1 MNLRATH
8 AMMKAA
14 MPAQLELKE
23 KLTNGNLSMQARLS
37 RTLIFVVILAIMR
50 AVAVHAA
57 PVSAPHLTVELLT
70 PTPAISAPDSFEAGL
85 YFKLD
90 KGWHIY
96 WLNAGD
102 SGLPPTIKWTLP
114 PGITVGP
121 IQYPTPR
128 RLPLGPYMDFGYEN
142 EVLFPIAMK
151 AKASLKPRQQETLA
165 AKVDW
170 LVCREV
176 CIPGKANLTL
186 DISGSASKP
195 SPNAD
200 VLALFERLS
209 KTMPQPLPP
218 LWQVTFAPTSTG
230 FRMAM
235 ITGKRESTAQFF
247 PFDHDEISNPA
258 AQPVQ
263 PLPNGLLIDLK
274 RDEGLK
280 NSPTHLRGLIVLAN
294 GIGYTVNALPG
305 TVPTAPILAG
315 SASAG
320 AVLRIAG
327 LAMLGGLLLN
337 LMPCVF
343 PVLFLKGL
351 ALVQSATEDRRRMR
365 MHGLVYAFGILM
377 SFWAVVAVL
386 LLLRAGGRQ
395 LGWGFQFQSPIFVA
409 LMAMLLFFLGLSL
422 AGQFEIGLTF
432 TSAGGSLARRSGY
445 AGSFFTGVL
454 AMVVATPCTAPF
466 MGVAIG
472 FALAQPA
479 VITFLIFTAVA
490 LGLALPYVLLAFNPA
505 WTRLL
510 PRPGAWMEVLKQ
522 ATAVPVFATVIWLVW
537 VFTQSAGVNALIGL
551 LAALLLLAVAGWI
564 AGRWP
569 AKRVAFLFA
578 TVVVAIAVAIPVYAV
593 RTASSTQAVAKPGD
607 LVWEPFTPAAVEK
620 YRAQGKPVFVD
631 FTASWCL
638 SCQVNEHVVL
648 ERPDVQQ
655 RLKQS
660 GIVLLRADWTQ
671 HDEVI
676 AQTLAQLGRSGVPT
690 YAIYPASA
698 AEPPRLLPEVL
709 TAGIVIDAL
718 NSLQQK

>member
-1 MNLRATH
+1 
-8 AMMKAA
+8 
-14 MPAQLELKE
+14 
-23 KLTNGNLSMQARLS
+23 MQARFF
-37 RTLIFVVILAIMR
+37 RTLILVVLL
-50 AVAVHAA
+50 AVAGLAALQAA

-70 PTPAISAPDSFEAGL
+70 PTPAISAADPFEAGL

-90 KGWHIY
+90 KGWHVY

-102 SGLPPTIKWTLP
+102 SGLSPTIKWTLP
-114 PGITVGP
+114 PGISVGP
-121 IQYPTPR
+121 IQYPTPK

-151 AKASLKPRQQETLA
+151 AKASLKPGQRETIA

-186 DISGSASKP
+186 DISVSPSKVDA
-195 SPNAD
+195 NAD
-200 VLALFERLS
+200 VLALFERLG
-209 KTMPQPLPP
+209 KTMPQPLPA
-218 LWQVTFAPTSTG
+218 LWQVTFAPIATG
-230 FRMAM
+230 FRMAV
-235 ITGKRESTAQFF
+235 ITGKREATGQFF
-247 PFDHDEISNPA
+247 PFEHDQISNPA
-258 AQPVQ
+258 PQPVQ

-274 RDEGLK
+274 RDEDSK
-280 NSPTHLRGLIVLAN
+280 TSPARLRGLIVLAD
-294 GIGYTVNALPG
+294 GLGYTVNAQPG
-305 TVPTAPILAG
+305 TVPTAPIVAA
-315 SASAG
+315 SASAV

-351 ALVQSATEDRRRMR
+351 ALVQSSTEDRRRMR
-365 MHGLVYAFGILM
+365 VHGLVYAAGILM
-377 SFWAVVAVL
+377 SFWAVVAAL

-395 LGWGFQFQSPIFVA
+395 LGWGFQFQSPVFVA

-432 TSAGGSLARRSGY
+432 TSAGGALARRSGY

-479 VITFLIFTAVA
+479 VITFFIFTAVA

-551 LAALLLLAVAGWI
+551 LTALLLLAVAGWI
-564 AGRWP
+564 VGRWP
-569 AKRVAFLFA
+569 ARRAAFLSA

-593 RTASSTQAVAKPGD
+593 RTAFTPQATAKSNG
-607 LVWEPFTPAAVEK
+607 LQWEPFTPAAVDK
-620 YRAQGKPVFVD
+620 YRALGKPVFVD

-648 ERPDVQQ
+648 DRADVQQ

-690 YAIYPASA
+690 YAIYPASSTQ
-698 AEPPRLLPEVL
+698 PPRLLPEVL
-709 TAGIVIDAL
+709 TAGIVFDAL
-718 NSLQQK
+718 NALQQK